1 MRKQYSQLLALA
13 LMKRLRDGES
23 LEILNKETG
32 ISIPTL
38 WRWREG
44 KTFPTS
50 GISKN
55 YSEYYEENRQDIIER
70 IKRNKYGCQYFDVL
84 KRDNY
89 KCQNCGRTTYLHVH
103 HKDGNKKNNN
113 PDNLVTL
120 CKSCHRITHLI
131 HLCMNKVPPYGRLYE
146 LAKLIL

>member
-1 MRKQYSQLLALA
+1 MRKQYSTLVALA
-13 LMKRLRDGES
+13 AMQKMSNGEPIAEVS
-23 LEILNKETG
+23 KELN
-32 ISIPTL
+32 IPKVTL

-44 KTFPTS
+44 KHFPTS

-55 YSEYYEENRQDIIER
+55 YSEYYEQNRRKIIER
-70 IKRNKYGCQYFDVL
+70 TKRNKYGGLYFDIL

-89 KCQNCGRTTYLHVH
+89 KCQVCDGVAYLHIH
-103 HKDGNKKNNN
+103 HKDGNKKNNS

-120 CKSCHRITHLI
+120 CMRCHRITHLI
-131 HLCMNKVPPYGRLYE
+131 HLCMDKVPPYGRLYE